1 MPAIKKLRVSVA
13 QFLSCREFRL
23 KLIIPRENAM
33 ASYIYR
39 DANLNK
45 QLRTLRRAGG
55 IPALVADH
63 AETILNNVHSTGGL
77 NPRQIGRMTRYG
89 EARIKNCVKYDL
101 VHGYRLIGVMRDR
114 EMAFVCVGTHDECDR
129 WLKNNS
135 GNDPVMD
142 KKRNDIREIQ
152 ELVPEILPVDENQC
166 FEEDCDEDPLS
177 SISQQ
182 DLRIIFRGL
191 CGGQETG

>member
-1 MPAIKKLRVSVA
+1 
-13 QFLSCREFRL
+13 
-23 KLIIPRENAM
+23 M

-45 QLRTLRRAGG
+45 QLRNLRRAGG
-55 IPALVADH
+55 IPAQVAEH
-63 AETILNNVHSTGGL
+63 AETILNNVHSTGSR

-101 VHGYRLIGVMRDR
+101 VHGYRLIGVMR
-114 EMAFVCVGTHDECDR
+114 EQEIAFVCVGTHDECDR

-152 ELVPEILPVDENQC
+152 ELVAEILPADENHC

-177 SISQQ
+177 NISQQ

-191 CGGQETG
+191 CGGQEAGSRVQGA